1 MSRLKQT
8 SFHLIALIIVTA
20 LVLGARHYMLNLQ
33 PPRSNV
39 QRITLLNPEEPKRP
53 PPPAEIKAPEA
64 QQIAPP
70 PPEPPQ
76 FYKYD
81 EYAAGGDSGSGNGKA
96 TGPSSDLLG
105 LDTTGGAG
113 SDSYGLVGKR
123 GGQDI
128 TTLGPNPTYGVV
140 GGTGGGG
147 GHGQGGAMAKFAGYA
162 TLLKDALQ
170 TELNRHDNLRT
181 ENYDAIIQVWVDA
194 DGRIKRIGLA
204 KSTGLAKMDSDLR
217 AALSAAPALATS
229 PPADMPQPINL
240 RITSQGAVAAR

>member
-1 MSRLKQT
+1 MARLKQV
-8 SFHLIALIIVTA
+8 SFHLLSLVVIVA
-20 LVLGARHYMLNLQ
+20 LVLAARHYMLNLQ
-33 PPRSNV
+33 PPRSSV
-39 QRITLLNPEEPKRP
+39 QRVTLLNPEQPKRP
-53 PPPAEIKAPEA
+53 PPPAEVKAPEP
-64 QQIAPP
+64 QQAAPQA
-70 PPEPPQ
+70 PEPPQ

-81 EYAAGGDSGSGNGKA
+81 EYAAGGDSGPGNGKA

-128 TTLGPNPTYGVV
+128 TTLGPTPTTLGS
-140 GGTGGGG
+140 GGGGGGG

-162 TLLKDALQ
+162 TMLKDLLTA
-170 TELNRHDNLRT
+170 ELNRHDNLRV

-204 KSTGLAKMDSDLR
+204 KSTGMAKMDADLR
-217 AALSAAPALATS
+217 AALAATPPLSTS

>member
-1 MSRLKQT
+1 MARLKQV
-8 SFHLIALIIVTA
+8 SFHLLALVMIVA
-20 LVLGARHYMLNLQ
+20 LVLAARHTLLNLQ
-33 PPRSNV
+33 PPRSTV
-39 QRITLLNPEEPKRP
+39 QRVTLLNPEPPKRP
-53 PPPAEIKAPEA
+53 PPPAEVKAPEP
-64 QQIAPP
+64 QQAALQA
-70 PPEPPQ
+70 PEPPQ

-81 EYAAGGDSGSGNGKA
+81 EYATGGDSGTGNGKA

-128 TTLGPNPTYGVV
+128 TTLGTTTARLG

-162 TLLKDALQ
+162 TMLKDMLTA
-170 TELNRHDNLRT
+170 ELNRHDYLKA
-181 ENYDAIIQVWVDA
+181 ENYDAIIQVWIDA
-194 DGRIKRIGLA
+194 DGRIKRVGLA
-204 KSTGLAKMDSDLR
+204 KSTGMAKMDANLR
-217 AALSAAPALATS
+217 AALAEIPSLATS
-229 PPADMPQPINL
+229 PPPDMPQPINL